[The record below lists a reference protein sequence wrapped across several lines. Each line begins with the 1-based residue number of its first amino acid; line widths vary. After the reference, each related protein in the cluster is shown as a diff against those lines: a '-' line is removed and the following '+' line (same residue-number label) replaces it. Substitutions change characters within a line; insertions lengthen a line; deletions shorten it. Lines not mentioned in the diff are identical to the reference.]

1 VKIRR
6 ELEASGEVEI
16 SYRPT
21 SLNLSAV
28 GGNQDLLSSPVLL
41 SERTFQ
47 NARIRTYSG
56 SESGVNKRKLKKP
69 AVISDDETSETDDE
83 INA

>member
-1 VKIRR
+1 MKIRR

-21 SLNLSAV
+21 SLNLSPV
-28 GGNQDLLSSPVLL
+28 GDNQDLLSSPVLL

-47 NARIRTYSG
+47 SARLRTYSG

-83 INA
+83 VNS